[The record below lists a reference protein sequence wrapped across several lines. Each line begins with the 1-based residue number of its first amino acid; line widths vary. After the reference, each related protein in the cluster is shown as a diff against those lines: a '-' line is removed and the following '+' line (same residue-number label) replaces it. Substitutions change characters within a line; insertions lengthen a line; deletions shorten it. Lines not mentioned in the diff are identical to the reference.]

1 MKAYIGTF
9 VKKDGT
15 LRNMTFANIEDLPK
29 EFLEKKLKNT
39 GRKVTLA
46 EGQKVVY
53 DLEIKDFRIF
63 NHNSLIGELDEIEV
77 DTIRPVE
84 YDGSTSI

>member
-29 EFLEKKLKNT
+29 RIL
-39 GRKVTLA
+39 RK
-46 EGQKVVY
+46 
-53 DLEIKDFRIF
+53 
-63 NHNSLIGELDEIEV
+63 EV
-77 DTIRPVE
+77 EE
-84 YDGSTSI
+84 YWT